1 LKLLFVCS
9 ANQDRSPTGE
19 DIYKNQPGFE
29 AKSAG
34 TMLEYATVPIS
45 KELIGWADLILC
57 MENHHRVKVLKL
69 NPDAKGKTVVLNIPE
84 IYYRGHPELVRLIKE
99 KVSNIL
105 NQQKN
110 REYYARENK

>member
-34 TMLEYATVPIS
+34 TMLEYARVPIS
-45 KELIGWADLILC
+45 KELIDWADLILC
-57 MENHHRVKVLKL
+57 MENQHRVKVLKL
-69 NPDAKGKTVVLNIPE
+69 NLDAKGKTVVLNIPE
-84 IYYRGHPELVRLIKE
+84 IYYHGHPELVRLIKE

-105 NQQKN
+105 YHQKN
-110 REYYARENK
+110 REDHARENK